1 MAVPLQFYAEPVS
14 RPQIMLKSPVYY
26 GGVTQLSHI
35 RSDYDTGF
43 NALVYISL
51 PNNKIH
57 FIYCQPNF
65 HCCNDWPSVIDG
77 FHWFRKANMT
87 ARTLEVVS
95 CHTNR
100 VLRTR
105 LQVHRLQ
112 HSYWALDGVLKPLLV
127 AAVDLVSTFWY
138 ATGNHHM
145 DERIK
150 ILWIERYQLLS
161 LTQLPAD

>member
-1 MAVPLQFYAEPVS
+1 MAVPLQYYPEPVS

-95 CHTNR
+95 RPYIKGPSGLIWVDKLPKPT
-100 VLRTR
+100 
-105 LQVHRLQ
+105 
-112 HSYWALDGVLKPLLV
+112 SGVLLNV
-127 AAVDLVSTFWY
+127 IRMYHIMWAW
-138 ATGNHHM
+138 
-145 DERIK
+145 
-150 ILWIERYQLLS
+150 
-161 LTQLPAD
+161 

>member
-1 MAVPLQFYAEPVS
+1 MAVPLQYYTEPVS

-77 FHWFRKANMT
+77 FHWSSPEYAAATRLNLPKSCGGELHSFRKANMT

-105 LQVHRLQ
+105 LHVHRLQ
-112 HSYWALDGVLKPLLV
+112 RSDWTLDGVLKPLLGLRW
-127 AAVDLVSTFWY
+127 DFLR
-138 ATGNHHM
+138 GN
-145 DERIK
+145 
-150 ILWIERYQLLS
+150 
-161 LTQLPAD
+161 

>member
-65 HCCNDWPSVIDG
+65 HCCNDWQSIIDG
-77 FHWFRKANMT
+77 FHWSSPEYPAATRLPSTSSGPECAEGNLPKSCGGELHSFRKANMT
-87 ARTLEVVS
+87 ARTLEVVL
-95 CHTNR
+95 NPQI
-100 VLRTR
+100 R
-105 LQVHRLQ
+105 LKSKAQ
-112 HSYWALDGVLKPLLV
+112 A
-127 AAVDLVSTFWY
+127 
-138 ATGNHHM
+138 
-145 DERIK
+145 DEK
-150 ILWIERYQLLS
+150 
-161 LTQLPAD
+161 A

>member
-1 MAVPLQFYAEPVS
+1 MAVPLQYYAEPVS

-51 PNNKIH
+51 LNNKIH

-87 ARTLEVVS
+87 ARMS
-95 CHTNR
+95 G
-100 VLRTR
+100 LRWDFLR
-105 LQVHRLQ
+105 
-112 HSYWALDGVLKPLLV
+112 
-127 AAVDLVSTFWY
+127 
-138 ATGNHHM
+138 GN
-145 DERIK
+145 
-150 ILWIERYQLLS
+150 
-161 LTQLPAD
+161 